1 MLDSLE
7 RARITYFW
15 DRVRGAAQ
23 GISEACWQTFALL
36 IAIRVFQAPDMVKAT
51 LPAAFS
57 IGFLI
62 TPITLYLLSRYQW
75 CTGTICACLACC
87 AAVGLIIVSQT
98 THLYFFIFMVLASQ
112 VV

>member
-1 MLDSLE
+1 MLDTLE

-15 DRVRGAAQ
+15 DRVRGSAQ

-62 TPITLYLLSRYQW
+62 TPITLYLLSRCQW
-75 CTGTICACLACC
+75 HTGTICACIACC
-87 AAVGLIIVSQT
+87 AAVGLIIVARAAN
-98 THLYFFIFMVLASQ
+98 LYFFIFMQLLWCGR
-112 VV
+112 